1 MKRFLR
7 LRFLLPA
14 IILAAVGSIP
24 ATWAQSPKAADPS
37 AVEVLFWETIRNST
51 NPADFEEY
59 LKQYPNGKFAGLARI
74 RVQPRPAAAG
84 SLLSPPPA
92 ATQTGPAK
100 VAFAPTQQTTGMP
113 KPGATWKYRY
123 TDRKYSIGGKH

>member
-1 MKRFLR
+1 MKSFLR

-37 AVEVLFWETIRNST
+37 AVELLFWETIRTST

-59 LKQYPNGKFAGLARI
+59 LKQYPNGKFAGLARL
-74 RVQPRPAAAG
+74 RAQAKPAALPAP
-84 SLLSPPPA
+84 SPARAVKTLTPA
-92 ATQTGPAK
+92 QMSALPLTGAR
-100 VAFAPTQQTTGMP
+100 
-113 KPGATWKYRY
+113 WKYRY
-123 TDRKYSIGGKH
+123 

>member
-24 ATWAQSPKAADPS
+24 ATWAQSPKAADPT
-37 AVEVLFWETIRNST
+37 AIEVLFWETIRNST

-59 LKQYPNGKFAGLARI
+59 LKQYPNGKFADLARI
-74 RVQPRPAAAG
+74 RIQPKPAPAG
-84 SLLSPPPA
+84 SQVNPPPA
-92 ATQTGPAK
+92 AAQAGAAI
-100 VAFAPTQQTTGMP
+100 VAFAPTPQASGMP
-113 KPGATWKYRY
+113 KPGA
-123 TDRKYSIGGKH
+123 

>member
-1 MKRFLR
+1 MKSFLR

-74 RVQPRPAAAG
+74 RVRAAAPAPVAAPVAPARAAPG
-84 SLLSPPPA
+84 SSKVSFASTP
-92 ATQTGPAK
+92 
-100 VAFAPTQQTTGMP
+100 VAFALPQA
-113 KPGATWKYRY
+113 GASWRYR
-123 TDRKYSIGGKH
+123 